1 MPPFRS
7 LALVS
12 YRLGGRDGVS
22 VEAAKWAWAARRLGL
37 EVLTIA
43 GEGAAD
49 RLVPGLAWGHSGGPP
64 AGEVNQALDGI
75 DVVVVENLCSLPLNP
90 CAGAAVA
97 AALRGRPAIL
107 RHHDLPWQR
116 PQLAHLGPPP
126 HDPAWVHVCIND
138 LSRRQLAEHGIPAV
152 TIYNHFDTDA
162 SPGRRLGTRAVLGV
176 APGRPLVLQPTRAI
190 PRKNV
195 AGGIAVAEAVP
206 GDYWLTGPAEE
217 GYDKELDLLLA
228 RAGVPVH
235 RLAAHAPGPDALE
248 PGPGAPGPEWVT
260 MADAYAAC
268 DAVVLPSTWEGFG
281 NPALESA
288 VYGRPLAI
296 GRYPVAS
303 ELARFGFRWFSVE
316 EPSALRAYLAHPEA
330 GLADHNLAVARRHF
344 SLADLPERLAALLA
358 RLPRRRSRSPGQAG
372 RFR

>member
-7 LALVS
+7 LAVVS

-22 VEAAKWAWAARRLGL
+22 VEAAKWAWAARKVGL

-43 GEGAAD
+43 GEGTAD
-49 RLVPGLAWGHSGGPP
+49 RLVPGLAWGHPGGPS
-64 AGEVNQALDGI
+64 AGELRQAFSGI

-107 RHHDLPWQR
+107 RHHDLSWQR

-126 HDPAWVHVCIND
+126 HDPAWLHVCIND
-138 LSRRQLAEHGIPAV
+138 LSRRQLAEHGIPAITV
-152 TIYNHFDTDA
+152 YNHFDTDA
-162 SPGRRLGTRAVLGV
+162 PPGRRLETRTLLGV
-176 APGRPLVLQPTRAI
+176 APERPLVLQPTRAI

-195 AGGIAVAEAVP
+195 AGGIAVAEAVG

-217 GYDKELDLLLA
+217 GYDGELDLLLGRA
-228 RAGVPVH
+228 RVPVH
-235 RLAAHAPGPDALE
+235 RMAAHALGPDALG
-248 PGPGAPGPEWVT
+248 PGTGTAAPGAPGPEWVT

-288 VYGRPLAI
+288 VYRRPLAI

-303 ELARFGFRWFSVE
+303 ELARFGFHWFSVE
-316 EPSALRAYLAHPEA
+316 EPSALRAHLAHPEP

-344 SLADLPERLAALLA
+344 SLADLPERLGALLTRLA
-358 RLPRRRSRSPGQAG
+358 RGGSR
-372 RFR
+372 

>member
-22 VEAAKWAWAARRLGL
+22 VEAAKWASAARHLGL

-43 GEGAAD
+43 GEGTAD
-49 RLVPGLAWGHSGGPP
+49 RLVPGLAWGHAGGPS
-64 AGEVNQALDGI
+64 AAELSAVLDGI
-75 DVVVVENLCSLPLNP
+75 DVVVVENVCSLPLNP

-107 RHHDLPWQR
+107 RHHDLSWQR
-116 PQLAHLGPPP
+116 PQLANPGPPP
-126 HDPAWVHVCIND
+126 HDPSWLHVCIND

-152 TIYNHFDTDA
+152 TIYNHFDTEA
-162 SPGRRLGTRAVLGV
+162 SPGRRRETRALLGV
-176 APGRPLVLQPTRAI
+176 TPERPLVLQPTRAI

-195 AGGIAVAEAVP
+195 VGGIALAEAV
-206 GDYWLTGPAEE
+206 GADYWLTGPAEE
-217 GYDKELDLLLA
+217 GYGEELAAVLA
-228 RAGVPVH
+228 RARVPVH
-235 RLAAHAPGPDALE
+235 RLAAPAPGPDA
-248 PGPGAPGPEWVT
+248 PGPDAPGPDLVS

-288 VYGRPLAI
+288 VHRRPLAI

-303 ELARFGFRWFSVE
+303 ELARFGFRWFSIE
-316 EPSALRAYLAHPEA
+316 EPSALRAYLAHPDA
-330 GLADHNLAVARRHF
+330 GLADHNLAVARRYF
-344 SLADLPERLAALLA
+344 SLADLPDRLGALLTRLAQ
-358 RLPRRRSRSPGQAG
+358 RRS
-372 RFR
+372 